1 MGHMDAMD
9 MRNFRT
15 PGQYIEALI
24 SSRGWTQ
31 RVLAI
36 IIGIDETMLNKII
49 SGKKSIDAKT
59 SLLLGD
65 LFEVDPSDFLGLQK
79 EYDLAKAKIEMQPD
93 PGRSTRAHLFGGLPI
108 SDMIKRGWLSATNVR
123 DVAQVEAAL
132 VKFFEAKSVDDIE
145 ILPHAAKK
153 TQTFAPATPAQIA
166 WIYRV
171 KTIAKE
177 MLVGKF
183 SINSA
188 KSAVDKLK
196 SLLHSPE
203 ETRKVPRI
211 LAESGIRYL
220 IVEALPS
227 SKIDGV
233 CFWLDDKSPVIAM
246 TLRYDRIDNFWF
258 VLRHEL
264 EHVIQK
270 HGQQVVMVDSDL
282 CGGKEEVDL
291 DVSEEERLAN
301 EAAIEFCVPQ
311 KKMESFI
318 ARKYPFFKESDI
330 LGFANTLHIHPGIIA
345 GQLQHR
351 TGRYDR
357 FRGHLVKIRRAVS
370 PGAMVDG
377 WGDIAPTD

>member
-1 MGHMDAMD
+1 MVPMDLS
-9 MRNFRT
+9 NFRT

-24 SSRGWTQ
+24 ASREWTQ

-59 SLLLGD
+59 SLLLADVFG
-65 LFEVDPSDFLGLQK
+65 VSASDFLGLQK

-93 PGRSTRAHLFGGLPI
+93 PGRATRAHLFGELPI
-108 SDMIKRGWLSATNVR
+108 SDMIKRGWLSANNIR

-132 VKFFEAKSVDDIE
+132 VKFFGAKSVDDIE

-153 TQTFAPATPAQIA
+153 TQTFSPATPAQIA
-166 WIYRV
+166 WLYRV
-171 KTIAKE
+171 KAIAEE
-177 MLVGKF
+177 MIVGKY
-183 SINSA
+183 SMNA
-188 KSAVDKLK
+188 VKSAIEKLK
-196 SLLHSPE
+196 ILLHSPE
-203 ETRKVPRI
+203 EARKVPRI
-211 LAESGIRYL
+211 LAECGIRYL

-233 CFWLDDKSPVIAM
+233 CFWLNDKSPVIAM

-258 VLRHEL
+258 VLRHEI

-270 HGQQVVMVDSDL
+270 HGQQKVMIDAELEAGSPPNI
-282 CGGKEEVDL
+282 
-291 DVSEEERLAN
+291 SEEERLAN
-301 EAAIEFCVPQ
+301 RAAIEFCIPQ
-311 KKMESFI
+311 KKMESFV
-318 ARKYPFFKESDI
+318 ARKHPFFKESDI
-330 LGFANTLHIHPGIIA
+330 LGFANTLHVHPGIIA

-357 FRGHLVKIRRAVS
+357 FRPHLVKIRHAVS
-370 PGAMVDG
+370 PSAMVDG
-377 WGDIAPTD
+377 WGDIAPIDL